1 MSAAMCHDTATAK
14 KMYLADCCPEK
25 ALEVR
30 ETMERAL
37 VEEASPPKKR
47 PQVETSHK
55 KNLKRRP
62 EATVRLRRLTPQRR
76 LGVRLQRLTPHT
88 IRRMVGEKSP
98 QINGGKSQFMYI
110 CSTYTCKQNVL
121 VCITANLLLSP
132 QK

>member
-1 MSAAMCHDTATAK
+1 MCHDTATAK
-14 KMYLADCCPEK
+14 KFYLADCCPEK

-47 PQVETSHK
+47 PRVETSHR
-55 KNLKRRP
+55 KN
-62 EATVRLRRLTPQRR
+62 ATVRLRLLTPQRR
-76 LGVRLQRLTPHT
+76 LGVRIQRLTPNT

-98 QINGGKSQFMYI
+98 QINGGKSQFVYI

-121 VCITANLLLSP
+121 VCITLNLLLTP